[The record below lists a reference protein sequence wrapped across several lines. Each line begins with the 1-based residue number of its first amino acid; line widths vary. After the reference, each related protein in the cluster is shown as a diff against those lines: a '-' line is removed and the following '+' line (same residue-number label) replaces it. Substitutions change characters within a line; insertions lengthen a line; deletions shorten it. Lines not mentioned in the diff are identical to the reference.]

1 MLAAEKD
8 AGLTGEILRR
18 QQADYYYK
26 GYPDNGVTAK
36 VEAQKLGLDYEEPGL
51 VEEPTL
57 VVSTGT
63 VQKTVSTQSKMSAPW
78 MPWP

>member
-18 QQADYYYK
+18 HRADYYYK

-36 VEAQKLGLDYEEPGL
+36 VEAQKLGLDNEDPGL

-63 VQKTVSTQSKMSAPW
+63 VRKTVSTRSKMLAPW